1 MKNVDKLYEKYYNTY
16 KNDFDT
22 DELSET
28 KKKKFGYRQFE
39 LFNKTDKK
47 LTLDGD
53 IKKNLKEIENQAKIV
68 DEKKSKE
75 SFSYEPTALVNS
87 LLSQSMQDLRK
98 SLNVI
103 KQQNMKLNEDE
114 RNNKNKNGK
123 LNNIQ
128 FINFLS
134 INFFLSQ
141 QPDES
146 KLPKWLKVSKQR
158 FVVIK
163 SKVQNAR
170 NNSWQARLKQSNFNF
185 FINFNE
191 SNKLFHEI
199 ENSKST
205 YEEASKIIE
214 NIHSDI
220 NKIISMQTLNPNQIN
235 MPNTLF
241 MVNEIFT
248 GKIESI
254 GVNKKGNLKVFK
266 EKSDKEKQESDSCSS
281 I

>member
-1 MKNVDKLYEKYYNTY
+1 MKYVDKLYEKYYNTY

-53 IKKNLKEIENQAKIV
+53 IKNFFKEIENQAKII

-98 SLNVI
+98 SLNEI
-103 KQQNMKLNEDE
+103 KQQNIKLNEDE

-158 FVVIK
+158 FDVIK

-185 FINFNE
+185 FINFNK

>member
-1 MKNVDKLYEKYYNTY
+1 MKNVDKLYEKYYNAY
-16 KNDFDT
+16 KSDFDT

-28 KKKKFGYRQFE
+28 KKKKIGYRQFE

-47 LTLDGD
+47 LTLDGN
-53 IKKNLKEIENQAKIV
+53 IKKNFKEIENQAKIV
-68 DEKKSKE
+68 DEKKFKE

-98 SLNVI
+98 SLNEI
-103 KQQNMKLNEDE
+103 KQQNIKLNEDE
-114 RNNKNKNGK
+114 KNNKNENGK

-158 FVVIK
+158 FDVIK

>member
-1 MKNVDKLYEKYYNTY
+1 MKNVDKLYEKYYSAY
-16 KNDFDT
+16 KNDYDT

-39 LFNKTDKK
+39 LFDKTDKK

-53 IKKNLKEIENQAKIV
+53 IKKFFKEIENQGKIV
-68 DEKKSKE
+68 DEKRFKE
-75 SFSYEPTALVNS
+75 DFSYEPTALVNN

-98 SLNVI
+98 SLNQI
-103 KQQNMKLNEDE
+103 KQQNIKLNEDE
-114 RNNKNKNGK
+114 RNSTNNKNKNGK

-134 INFFLSQ
+134 IHFFLSQ

-146 KLPKWLKVSKQR
+146 NLPKWVKVSKQR
-158 FVVIK
+158 FDVIK

-170 NNSWQARLKQSNFNF
+170 NNSWQARPKQSKV
-185 FINFNE
+185 INFNE

-235 MPNTLF
+235 MLNTLF
-241 MVNEIFT
+241 TVNEIFT
-248 GKIESI
+248 GKIESV
-254 GVNKKGNLKVFK
+254 GVNKEGNLKVFK
-266 EKSDKEKQESDSCSS
+266 EKSDKEKQEFDSCSS

>member
-134 INFFLSQ
+134 INFF
-141 QPDES
+141 
-146 KLPKWLKVSKQR
+146 
-158 FVVIK
+158 
-163 SKVQNAR
+163 
-170 NNSWQARLKQSNFNF
+170 
-185 FINFNE
+185 
-191 SNKLFHEI
+191 
-199 ENSKST
+199 
-205 YEEASKIIE
+205 
-214 NIHSDI
+214 
-220 NKIISMQTLNPNQIN
+220 
-235 MPNTLF
+235 
-241 MVNEIFT
+241 
-248 GKIESI
+248 
-254 GVNKKGNLKVFK
+254 
-266 EKSDKEKQESDSCSS
+266 
-281 I
+281 